1 MNCARSVIEL
11 ITLYW
16 PHSIDILQPERASV
30 DGIRPIF
37 FSSQG
42 NVILF
47 PELPYLYRL
56 TNVCANRKILRSPSS
71 PMAKGS
77 QLNSGQIS
85 VNAVFSYLREFTH
98 MTKRRH
104 PRS

>member
-16 PHSIDILQPERASV
+16 PQSIDILQPERASV
-30 DGIRPIF
+30 DGFRPIF

-47 PELPYLYRL
+47 LTSLSLYHANDVLCVQDDFERSFFGDGQEPVDFGADQCKCTVPPCLHKIYLP
-56 TNVCANRKILRSPSS
+56 
-71 PMAKGS
+71 G
-77 QLNSGQIS
+77 
-85 VNAVFSYLREFTH
+85 
-98 MTKRRH
+98 
-104 PRS
+104 

>member
-11 ITLYW
+11 VTLYW

-30 DGIRPIF
+30 DGFRPIF

-47 PELPYLYRL
+47 LVLFWSYRS
-56 TNVCANRKILRSPSS
+56 TDVCANSVTSRDPSS
-71 PMAKGS
+71 GMAKGS
-77 QLNSGQIS
+77 RLNSEQTNVS
-85 VNAVFSYLREFTH
+85 T
-98 MTKRRH
+98 
-104 PRS
+104 